1 VSNKLAF
8 EAPHPGVYPNG
19 SKALPRKEFSV
30 LVFVGEEPKD
40 VEDRIPRA
48 VVSELRGACPP
59 RRGHPGAEAFRYPH
73 GDGWASVTWQQV
85 DDRVRQ
91 ISAGLISLGIAP
103 RIGSRWHRRCDT
115 NGSSSTSP

>member
-1 VSNKLAF
+1 MSRT
-8 EAPHPGVYPNG
+8 ESRGQWCPSYP
-19 SKALPRKEFSV
+19 E
-30 LVFVGEEPKD
+30 LV
-40 VEDRIPRA
+40 
-48 VVSELRGACPP
+48 
-59 RRGHPGAEAFRYPH
+59 RRVAATPEAEAFRYPH
-73 GDGWASVTWQQV
+73 GDGWASVTTQQV